1 MVFVL
6 QLSFAYKEFYSDK
19 ELEGLREGSLKN
31 YDFLFT
37 DFMNWC
43 SNEEVTAVEEVS
55 SRLLKKYLAYCK
67 NERGNNNTSLNTKLK
82 LMNTFFNF
90 LVSEELLSENPVKGI
105 RKFKEDI
112 SIQSFS
118 DDEINQMLSHLRR
131 NRRRVGDLI
140 SVRNYSLFA
149 LLLGTGM
156 RIGEAV
162 NLKWS
167 DIHFKEGYI
176 TVFGKTRRQ
185 ETIPMTDKVAKELTY
200 LRAYYEEKFITLSPY
215 VLVNQQNKQLTV
227 NAIKC
232 FFKRLSAT
240 MEFPESR
247 VSGHSLRHTF
257 ARKFIENGGDVSIL
271 SRILRHQNLQTT
283 SRYLN
288 FFSNKLSDDNE
299 KYNALKDFN
308 L

>member
-1 MVFVL
+1 MII
-6 QLSFAYKEFYSDK
+6 SFACKEFLLDK
-19 ELEGLREGSLKN
+19 ELEGLRESTLKG
-31 YDFLFT
+31 YEFLFE
-37 DFMNWC
+37 DFMKW
-43 SNEEVTAVEEVS
+43 SEEEGVKSIEEVNN
-55 SRLLKKYLAYCK
+55 RFLKRYLTYCK
-67 NERGNNNTSLNTKLK
+67 SERGNNNTTLNNRLK
-82 LMNTFFNF
+82 LLNTFFTF
-90 LVSEELLSENPVKGI
+90 LESENLISENPVKDI
-105 RKFKEDI
+105 KRFKEDI

-131 NRRRVGDLI
+131 KRRNGGQLVHI
-140 SVRNYSLFA
+140 RNYTLFC

-167 DIHFKEGYI
+167 DIHFRGGYI

-185 ETIPMTDKVAKELTY
+185 ETVPMTDRVAKELTY
-200 LRAYYEEKFITLSPY
+200 LKEFYDDKFLKLSPY
-215 VLVNQQNKQLTV
+215 VLVNQQNQQLTV

-247 VSGHSLRHTF
+247 VSGHTMRHTF
-257 ARKFIENGGDVSIL
+257 ARKFIENGGDVSVL

-288 FFSNKLSDDNE
+288 FFSNKLSEDNE
-299 KYNALKDFN
+299 KYNALNDFN